1 MSETEIDL
9 AKQYLSAAGQD
20 PVAALI
26 RSVRDLARAN
36 RLLAGS
42 IVVELHPARDRV
54 RAREA
59 AAAVELA

>member
-9 AKQYLSAAGQD
+9 AKRYLSAAGQD

-26 RSVRDLARAN
+26 RSVRDLARAH

-42 IVVELHPARDRV
+42 TVVEVRPALDRV
-54 RAREA
+54 RLHDTSR
-59 AAAVELA
+59 AVELA

>member
-26 RSVRDLARAN
+26 RSVRDLARAR

-42 IVVELHPARDRV
+42 NVVELRPAFDRGSGSDPV
-54 RAREA
+54 RAI
-59 AAAVELA
+59 ELA